1 MIEPELL
8 LVLKS
13 SVLGD
18 GEPDLGERLLGA
30 YLVSLLDSGTLP
42 KRIVCMNS
50 GVFLTTEGTPFLDVL
65 RQFEA
70 AGAEITSCGTCL
82 SYYDRSDKLIVG
94 KEGTMKDAVNA
105 MLTFPR
111 ILQP

>member
-1 MIEPELL
+1 MIDPELL

-30 YLVSLLDSGTLP
+30 YLVSLLDSDTLP
-42 KRIVCMNS
+42 QRIVCMNS

-65 RQFEA
+65 RQFEV
-70 AGAEITSCGTCL
+70 AGSKISSCGTCL
-82 SYYDRSDKLIVG
+82 NYYGRVDKLVVG
-94 KEGTMKDAVNA
+94 REGTMKDAVAA
-105 MLTFPR
+105 MLAFPR